1 VLGLVP
7 EWLEAPELFLRTV
20 YIGAQLLV
28 ASLAAAGLQA
38 ATTGCSRVRLS
49 SSSSSYNNA
58 GENEEQQLDSEAAV
72 EERLLQRLK
81 YVGCCLDCCNGTGST
96 VAAVITWSG
105 CISDSWLLRSVLS
118 QCGDYCEQCCG
129 KCVPAG

>member
-7 EWLEAPELFLRTV
+7 ELLEAPELFLRTV

-38 ATTGCSRVRLS
+38 ATTGCSRVRFSSS

-58 GENEEQQLDSEAAV
+58 GENKEQQLD
-72 EERLLQRLK
+72 
-81 YVGCCLDCCNGTGST
+81 
-96 VAAVITWSG
+96 
-105 CISDSWLLRSVLS
+105 
-118 QCGDYCEQCCG
+118 
-129 KCVPAG
+129 